1 MMFKIP
7 EAAISCYLVIFLM
20 KPDAVVNIGTGV
32 GLLVLLPGLIT
43 FLVWLINLTNGS
55 TIHIMA
61 AISITS
67 VFLVYI
73 GASSQLGEQGNVAA
87 LIIAFLLTLI
97 VRAPFGE
104 AASFALREAWAMAAM
119 PMVLMIVFNFLLG
132 FSPVA
137 LLRDKLLARLLATIA
152 ALKDGNSTSLH
163 KYLHEGNAPYE
174 AQAFVVRVFRLAPS
188 DSAQQIAT
196 DIRASFALMV
206 AVSALPEWIPKSRRV
221 ALAEAINEV
230 FESLERGLTPQRPP
244 YVLPG
249 DADAAEIAAWRGLH
263 LLAGEPEVEVVSRP
277 KTPFFAADAL
287 SNPAYT
293 RFALKT
299 TLAAVICFLI
309 YTAIDWQGIHTAMI
323 TCYVAALA
331 TTAETIHKLVLRI
344 IGCLLGAALGIGAIF
359 WVIPLVDDIGSLMV
373 LVFLGCLIGAWIS
386 TGPERISY
394 AGVQVALAFLLTVLQ
409 GFGPSLS
416 LETAQGRIFGILLGN
431 TVVYL
436 VFTRLWSASLEGE
449 IRLLFARALSELAMI
464 ARLPPNHRVNA
475 IGSVAEIES
484 IVGKCEEVLD
494 ILPFEPRHMRPSSER
509 ESALNDAVNEIKELN
524 RKIWLNNEV
533 DLKGMAEQLEW
544 LAQRFQEKVKGP
556 KDKASSYLPEKR
568 DRLDDS
574 DSIDA
579 QSSYTLDRIRR
590 AAL

>member
-1 MMFKIP
+1 MMFEIP

-32 GLLVLLPGLIT
+32 GFLVLLPGLIA

-97 VRAPFGE
+97 VKAPFGE

-132 FSPVA
+132 FSPVT
-137 LLRDKLLARLLATIA
+137 LLHDKLLARLRATIA
-152 ALKDGNSTSLH
+152 ALKDGNSALLR
-163 KYLHEGNAPYE
+163 KYLYEGNAPFE
-174 AQAFVVRVFRLAPS
+174 AQAFVVRVFRLAPC

-221 ALAEAINEV
+221 ALAEATNEV
-230 FESLERGLTPQRPP
+230 FESLERGQTPQRPSS
-244 YVLPG
+244 VLPN
-249 DADAAEIAAWRGLH
+249 DADPAEIAAWRGLH
-263 LLAGEPEVEVVSRP
+263 LLAGEPEAEVVSSP
-277 KTPFFAADAL
+277 KTPFFAPDAL

-299 TLAAVICFLI
+299 TLAAIICFLI

-344 IGCLLGAALGIGAIF
+344 IGCLFGAALGVGAIF
-359 WVIPLVDDIGSLMV
+359 WVIPLIDDIGSLMV
-373 LVFLGCLIGAWIS
+373 LVFCGCLIGAWIS

-431 TVVYL
+431 IVVYL

-449 IRLLFARALSELAMI
+449 IRLLFARALSKLAMI
-464 ARLPPNHRVNA
+464 ARLTPNQRINA
-475 IGSVAEIES
+475 IGIVAEVES

-494 ILPFEPRHMRPSSER
+494 MLPFEPRHMRPSPER
-509 ESALNDAVNEIKELN
+509 ESALEGAVNEIKNLN
-524 RKIWLNNEV
+524 RAIWLNNEV
-533 DLKGMAEQLEW
+533 DLRGMAEQLEL
-544 LAQRFQEKVKGP
+544 LAQRFQGKVREP
-556 KDKASSYLPEKR
+556 KEKASSSLSEER
-568 DRLDDS
+568 ERLDDS
-574 DSIDA
+574 ASI
-579 QSSYTLDRIRR
+579 YTLDRIRR